1 MFIPHGD
8 IVDVIT
14 VSASLAHTK
23 LTQLR
28 TQDSDSLVH
37 TKLTQLYTHSLGPWG
52 GGVGLVNFIIGTQ
65 PLLVNFIIGTQP
77 LLHFLRPTITLQPWG
92 VGWG

>member
-37 TKLTQLYTHSLGPWG
+37 TKLTQLYTHSLG
-52 GGVGLVNFIIGTQ
+52 
-65 PLLVNFIIGTQP
+65 
-77 LLHFLRPTITLQPWG
+77 R